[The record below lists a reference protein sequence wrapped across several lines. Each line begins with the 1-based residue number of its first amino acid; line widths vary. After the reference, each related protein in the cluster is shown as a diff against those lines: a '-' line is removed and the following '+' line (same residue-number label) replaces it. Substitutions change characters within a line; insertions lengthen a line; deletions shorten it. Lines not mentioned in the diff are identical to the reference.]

1 MSDGCDRWT
10 ALHVSS
16 GGTHDEMEVVIFT
29 WHYGTHKTSGARTA
43 KGFLQAPP
51 SVCVLSRD
59 KRIPTSSRE
68 SLTRIFFDG
77 SCSASQ
83 LWSWHWHCARF
94 FQQPF

>member
-1 MSDGCDRWT
+1 MTRF
-10 ALHVSS
+10 
-16 GGTHDEMEVVIFT
+16 EVVIFT
-29 WHYGTHKTSGARTA
+29 WHYGTHKTSGVRTA
-43 KGFLQAPP
+43 KGFLQATP

-59 KRIPTSSRE
+59 TPQEIPTSPERFSHA
-68 SLTRIFFDG
+68 FFDG

>member
-1 MSDGCDRWT
+1 MSDSCDRWT

-43 KGFLQAPP
+43 KGFLQAFVFCPETH
-51 SVCVLSRD
+51 R
-59 KRIPTSSRE
+59 KGIPTSRE
-68 SLTRIFFDG
+68 ILTRIFFDG

-83 LWSWHWHCARF
+83 LWSWHWHCARV

>member
-43 KGFLQAPP
+43 KGFLQASP

-59 KRIPTSSRE
+59 
-68 SLTRIFFDG
+68 
-77 SCSASQ
+77 
-83 LWSWHWHCARF
+83 
-94 FQQPF
+94 